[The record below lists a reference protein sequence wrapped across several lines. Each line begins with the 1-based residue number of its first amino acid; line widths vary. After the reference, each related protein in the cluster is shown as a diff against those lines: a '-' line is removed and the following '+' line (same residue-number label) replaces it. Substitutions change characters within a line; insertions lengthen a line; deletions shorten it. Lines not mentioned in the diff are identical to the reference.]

1 MIYDDYMD
9 FLRVIRDILCIHL
22 KHCLLLALILSMINL
37 SALPALNAY
46 ICRPPC
52 MGKGLYAF
60 ISVAVFLAL
69 SFFSAGILSE
79 YVSEDD

>member
-37 SALPALNAY
+37 SALLALNAY

-52 MGKGLYAF
+52 MGKGLY
-60 ISVAVFLAL
+60 VFLAL